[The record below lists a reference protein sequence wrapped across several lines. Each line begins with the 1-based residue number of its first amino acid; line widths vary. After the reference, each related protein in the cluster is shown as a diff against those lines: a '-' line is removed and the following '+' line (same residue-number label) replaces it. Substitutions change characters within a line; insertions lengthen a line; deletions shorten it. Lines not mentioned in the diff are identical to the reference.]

1 MAIDMQAEEL
11 LTLRDATAYLKR
23 HLQVF
28 ISLPCL
34 RMWVRRGTRGV
45 RLESTLVGGR
55 RYTSKEALSRFLKRV
70 NREPQPKRTRK
81 TESVRAEALKRLGVK

>member
-11 LTLRDATAYLKR
+11 LTFRDAAAYLKSDWE
-23 HLQVF
+23 LS

-55 RYTSKEALSRFLKRV
+55 RFTSKEALSRFLKRV
-70 NREPQPKRTRK
+70 NREPQSKRTRK
-81 TESVRAEALKRLGVK
+81 TASVRAEALKRLGVK